1 MSFKFN
7 KKAVITGLSSTE
19 ADKILVYAQTIKRI
33 SSQSS
38 FSVDRNIFCV
48 DVGAA
53 ALKKQSKTDC
63 KWVQE
68 ELENARIIPG
78 AVITVSGKER
88 YVKTEV
94 CDHELLLN
102 LGFSL
107 RAFPCLWGVF
117 NTLVKNKFTS
127 HLVTILLWYLVSTSV
142 VRNNFNVVTAL
153 PRHFLT
159 YGRQPE
165 VRCWSLKTS

>member
-19 ADKILVYAQTIKRI
+19 ADKTLVYAQTIKRI

-102 LGFSL
+102 VGFFL
-107 RAFPCLWGVF
+107 RMFPCLWGIF
-117 NTLVKNKFTS
+117 HTLVKNEFTS
-127 HLVTILLWYLVSTSV
+127 HLVTIMLWYLVCTS
-142 VRNNFNVVTAL
+142 VRNNFNVVTAIL
-153 PRHFLT
+153 RHF
-159 YGRQPE
+159 
-165 VRCWSLKTS
+165 S

>member
-63 KWVQE
+63 KWLQE

-78 AVITVSGKER
+78 VIITVSGKER

-94 CDHELLLN
+94 CDHKLLLN
-102 LGFSL
+102 LGFSF
-107 RAFPCLWGVF
+107 RVIPCL
-117 NTLVKNKFTS
+117 
-127 HLVTILLWYLVSTSV
+127 
-142 VRNNFNVVTAL
+142 
-153 PRHFLT
+153 
-159 YGRQPE
+159 
-165 VRCWSLKTS
+165 